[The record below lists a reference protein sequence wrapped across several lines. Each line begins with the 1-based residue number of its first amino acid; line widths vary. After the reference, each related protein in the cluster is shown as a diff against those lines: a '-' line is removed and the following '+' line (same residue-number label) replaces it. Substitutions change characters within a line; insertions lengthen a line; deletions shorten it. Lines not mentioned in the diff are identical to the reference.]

1 MKVIWT
7 QESILQLIE
16 IEDFISNDS
25 PKRAAEFVD
34 EIIDHAEATLPD
46 TPSIGRMVPEINN
59 ANIREL
65 IFKKYR
71 IVYRV
76 NKNNIEI
83 LTVFEGHRLLRID
96 EIKNNVESNKSLR
109 KGHKDF
115 LAKRGSF
122 VE

>member
-7 QESILQLIE
+7 QEALAQLVE
-16 IEDFISNDS
+16 IEDFIANDS

-34 EIIDHAEATLPD
+34 EIIDHAETTLPD

-59 ANIREL
+59 TDIRGL

-76 NKNNIEI
+76 NKKNIEI

-96 EIKNNVESNKSLR
+96 EISQ
-109 KGHKDF
+109 
-115 LAKRGSF
+115 
-122 VE
+122 

>member
-1 MKVIWT
+1 MKIIWT

-25 PKRAAEFVD
+25 PKRATEFVE

-96 EIKNNVESNKSLR
+96 ELKGDVKLNKSIR

-115 LAKRGSF
+115 ILKRGSF

>member
-7 QESILQLIE
+7 QEALAQLIE
-16 IEDFISNDS
+16 IEDFIANDS

-34 EIIDHAEATLPD
+34 EIIDHAEAILPD

-71 IVYRV
+71 LVYRV
-76 NKNNIEI
+76 NKKNIEI

-96 EIKNNVESNKSLR
+96 EISP
-109 KGHKDF
+109 
-115 LAKRGSF
+115 
-122 VE
+122 